1 MIRSTESLTSTT
13 ELDVSAYSKVL
24 LQPEAACNAV
34 VQGST
39 TTSGNLWDVVPVKVY
54 ASGVESLGNGGPV
67 LANNIVEVPCEG
79 LARIKVSGLAST
91 TTVRVTRVPFDN
103 SLIVA
108 AASEASVRAAIEY
121 MNSIGGGTVQ
131 VLRGTITLT
140 SPLPLYDGVKVVG
153 TSLGALTFT
162 SIPDSFWN
170 FDTADIT
177 LFVGDGTFNAFQHN
191 ATGTGTLPTVQA
203 DFSNEMITNF
213 GLESLAF
220 DNFTCAVQVGAQ
232 NKGGG
237 FLFHMRDLLIKNTKT
252 WGIRLTN
259 SMHYEVE
266 RIHVVNSF
274 AGGAALFEGDCPDT
288 ILQTGN
294 CFIRHIFA
302 CPNGDATGNT
312 AKQRRLA
319 KGVEFRASHSGA
331 GTGILNEVHVYGLQ
345 VNMFNRVGLSETATF
360 TNGSANIG
368 VADGTEYA
376 VGMPVRFTTTPAAN
390 FATNKIY
397 VVRSVV
403 GNNIQL
409 ALDRTSALI
418 SAGSSTTAT
427 MLCNGQPALAVY
439 GDTATSRVNNS
450 DFYALD
456 LEGGYAAG
464 LYADRPG
471 TSEFVINQFGSL
483 ANNVDIVA
491 RNCSNVAFKT
501 LNTAVTDI
509 DSASSAGYFT
519 GRQTMLDRPGKGFH
533 FETALNAH
541 TLSVG
546 GSGISGVRMTPG
558 DGFRMAANAGFGLQ
572 FTGRT
577 ASLTMT
583 NNHFGLITITGTT
596 AGQNI
601 TLPVSSSSTGEAG
614 NAGAMVWI
622 VNRSNQN
629 WTIQTQSSQ
638 LFNGVAAKTSFTLP
652 AGQMALLISD
662 GTGYGGGLFGLLP

>member
-39 TTSGNLWDVVPVKVY
+39 ATSGNLWDVVPVKVY
-54 ASGVESLGNGGPV
+54 ASGVESFGNGGPV

-103 SLIVA
+103 TLIVA

-121 MNSIGGGTVQ
+121 LNSIGGGTVQ
-131 VLRGTITLT
+131 VVRGVVTLT
-140 SPLPLYDGVKVVG
+140 ATLPIYNGVKVRG
-153 TSLGALTFT
+153 TTLGDLAFT
-162 SIPDSFWN
+162 TIPDSTWN
-170 FDTADIT
+170 FDENDIT
-177 LFVGDGTFNAFQHN
+177 LFKGNGTFPAFSHN
-191 ATGTGTLPTVQA
+191 TTGTGTLPTVQA
-203 DFSNEMITNF
+203 DFANEMVSNW
-213 GLESLAF
+213 GLECIGF
-220 DNFTCAVQVGAQ
+220 DNFTHAVHVGAQ

-237 FLFHMRDLLIKNTKT
+237 FFFHLRDLLIKNTKT
-252 WGIRLTN
+252 WGLRITN

-266 RIHVVNSF
+266 RIKVVDSF
-274 AGGAALFEGDCPDT
+274 AGGAALFENDVPDT

-294 CFIRHIFA
+294 CFIRHFFA
-302 CPNGDATGNT
+302 SPNGDFSGNT

-319 KGVEFRASHSGA
+319 KGVEFRSSHSGG
-331 GTGILNEVHVYGLQ
+331 GTGALNEVHVYGLQ

-376 VGMPVRFTTTPAAN
+376 VGMPVRFTTTPASN
-390 FATNKIY
+390 FSTNKIY

-403 GNNIQL
+403 GNNLQL
-409 ALDRTSALI
+409 ALDRTSTVI

-427 MLCNGQPALAVY
+427 MLCNGMPGLAVY
-439 GDTATSRVNNS
+439 GDTASSRVTNS

-471 TSEFVINQFGSL
+471 TCEFVINQFGSL

-491 RNCSNVAFKT
+491 RGCSNVSFQT

-509 DSASSAGYFT
+509 DSTSSACFFR

-541 TLSVG
+541 TFSVG
-546 GSGISGVRMTPG
+546 GSGITAVRMTGG

-572 FTGRT
+572 YVSRT

-583 NNHFGLITITGTT
+583 NQHFGTIVLSGTT

-601 TLPVSSSSTGEAG
+601 TLPVASTSTGESG
-614 NAGAMVWI
+614 NAGALAVI

-638 LFNGVAAKTSFTLP
+638 TFNGVAAKTSFTLP
-652 AGQMALLISD
+652 AGQTAFITSD
-662 GTGYGGGLFGLLP
+662 GTGYGAILGAALP

>member
-1 MIRSTESLTSTT
+1 MLRTTESLTNTT

-24 LQPEAACNAV
+24 LQPETACNAV

-39 TTSGNLWDVVPVKVY
+39 ATSGNLWDVVPVKVY

-79 LARIKVSGLAST
+79 LARIKVSGLTAST
-91 TTVRVTRVPFDN
+91 TFRVTRVPFDN

-203 DFSNEMITNF
+203 DFSNEMVTNF

-237 FLFHMRDLLIKNTKT
+237 FFFHIRDLLIKNTKT

-345 VNMFNRVGLSETATF
+345 VNMFNRAGLSETATF
-360 TNGSANIG
+360 TNGSASIG

-376 VGMPVRFTTTPAAN
+376 VGMPVRFTTTPATN

-409 ALDRTSALI
+409 ALDLTTAVI

-427 MLCNGQPALAVY
+427 MLCNGMPAMAVY
-439 GDTATSRVNNS
+439 GGTATSRVNNS

-471 TSEFVINQFGSL
+471 TSKFVINQFGSL

-491 RNCSNVAFKT
+491 RNCSNVAFET

-519 GRQTMLDRPGKGFH
+519 GRQTMLDRPGKGFS
-533 FETALNAH
+533 FETGLNAH
-541 TLSVG
+541 IGSVG
-546 GSGISGVRMTPG
+546 GARPSFVRMTPF
-558 DGFRMAANAGFGLQ
+558 DGFRMATDAGFGLQ
-572 FTGRT
+572 FVSRT

-583 NNHFGLITITGTT
+583 NNHFGAIVLSGTT
-596 AGQNI
+596 AAQNI
-601 TLPVSSSSTGEAG
+601 TLPVASSSSGESG
-614 NAGAMVWI
+614 NAGALAVI
-622 VNRSNQN
+622 INRSNQN

-638 LFNGVAAKTSFTLP
+638 TFNGVAAKTSFTLP
-652 AGQMALLISD
+652 AGQMAWCVSD